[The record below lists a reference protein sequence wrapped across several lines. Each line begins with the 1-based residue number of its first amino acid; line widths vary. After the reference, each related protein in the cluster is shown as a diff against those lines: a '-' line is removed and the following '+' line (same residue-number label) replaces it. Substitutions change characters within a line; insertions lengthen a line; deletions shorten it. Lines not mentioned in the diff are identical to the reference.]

1 MTWSPGGSG
10 KGWGVGGSQG
20 GPHTWPMGRETPPAP
35 SWAPSPRERWRTA
48 RRGSGRRWTAGS
60 LGGMGAVSAEEV
72 GEAADEQQ
80 EPGAQHSVVEPRVLV
95 LGAAGPPDEE
105 DQASCE
111 SRA

>member
-1 MTWSPGGSG
+1 M
-10 KGWGVGGSQG
+10 
-20 GPHTWPMGRETPPAP
+20 
-35 SWAPSPRERWRTA
+35 
-48 RRGSGRRWTAGS
+48 
-60 LGGMGAVSAEEV
+60 GGMGAVSAEEV